1 MYYDFI
7 FRGVL
12 TSENSDTK
20 VPITMKLFATDYESA
35 IDEIDRLQY
44 WEDTWKT
51 ITGEEVSNV
60 KCSDRQID
68 CTGSFTTLF
77 SRLKDDVRKEM
88 FPLTKSMMYNSQNAW
103 LVRKME
109 QVMFL
114 SELKVSDYE
123 SIKRK
128 LEPKYGEFWETSCF
142 ISTPYLCHA

>member
-12 TSENSDTK
+12 TSENSDAK

-35 IDEIDRLQY
+35 IDEIDRLHY
-44 WEDTWKT
+44 WEDTWKAV
-51 ITGEEVSNV
+51 TGEEGEKV
-60 KCSDRQID
+60 KCNDRQID

-77 SRLKDDVRKEM
+77 SRLKDEVRKEM
-88 FPLTKSMMYNSQNAW
+88 FPLSDSMMYNSQDGW
-103 LVRKME
+103 IVRKME

-114 SELKVSDYE
+114 SDLKVSDYE
-123 SIKRK
+123 SIKRR

-142 ISTPYLCHA
+142 ISTPYLYA